1 MQRIKAAALGVWERL
16 ARQKEANLFLALA
29 LCTGLAMACIVP
41 PFQECDGWTHYLLA
55 TEVSYGNLFSP
66 VADRPTHKAGMLTVP
81 GNLNDIDYHLIQGG
95 TGEGGEYIRYLKG
108 VELSEQKGEIGLP
121 GRFVSLYYYPQALGL
136 WLGRTLKMSVYWS
149 VFLSRALNLFLYLA
163 LAYRAVGITPVL
175 KNSMAAVAMLPITLY
190 QAASDSPDAMQ
201 NGLCFL
207 FVAVCLFYAYGEK
220 EHLGWKEA
228 CGMGALLGVIFL
240 YKYVYVCL
248 GLLAFLIPARKFG
261 EKKNYW
267 KCAVIALIPL
277 LALGAIGMGNAVSMA
292 NAGQAVAEAGGMAQT
307 QYLMAHPLF
316 IFRVVL
322 GTFLHKFNDYMLMLN
337 ILGSLNYP
345 LMGLQFIVPLFL
357 VFAACID
364 VNQTCLKIKWKDKAL
379 CLAAVLMVGA
389 GLVLAMYIGEGRG
402 NEVGA
407 QVAEGVQ
414 GRYFI
419 PIILPLFVAVQQQ
432 GAQGGVKYVTEKILG
447 IMGLILLCTLYI
459 LHMYCF

>member
-1 MQRIKAAALGVWERL
+1 MQRIKIVALGVSRKF
-16 ARQKEANLFLALA
+16 ARQKEANLFLTIA
-29 LCTGLAMACIVP
+29 LCAGIAMACMVP

-66 VADRPTHKAGMLTVP
+66 VADLSSHQGGMLTIP
-81 GNLNDIDYHLIQGG
+81 GNLNDIDYHLIRGG
-95 TGEGGEYIRYLKG
+95 SGEGGEYIQYLKG
-108 VELSEQKGEIGLP
+108 IKLSEQKGEIGLP

-136 WLGRTLKMSVYWS
+136 WLGRALQMSVYWS
-149 VFLSRALNLFLYLA
+149 VVLSRVLNLFLFLA
-163 LAYRAVGITPVL
+163 LAYTAVRITPVL
-175 KNSMAAVAMLPITLY
+175 KNTMAAVAMLPITVY

-207 FVAVCLFYAYGEK
+207 FVAVCFFYAYGEK

-248 GLLAFLIPARKFG
+248 GLLAFLVPAQKFG
-261 EKKNYW
+261 EKKDYW
-267 KCAVIALIPL
+267 KCAVIALVPL
-277 LALGAIGMGNAVSMA
+277 LVLGYIGMGNAVSMA
-292 NAGQAVAEAGGMAQT
+292 SAGQAVAGTGGMTQT
-307 QYLMAHPLF
+307 QYLMAHPTF
-316 IFRVVL
+316 VFRVLV

-345 LMGLQFIVPLFL
+345 LMGLQFMVPLFL

-364 VNQTCLKIKWKDKAL
+364 VNQACGQIKRKDKAL
-379 CLAAVLMVGA
+379 CLGAVLMVGA

-419 PIILPLFVAVQQQ
+419 PIIVPLFLAIQQH
-432 GAQGGVKYVTEKILG
+432 GAQGGINYVTEKVLG